1 MSQWGPFLA
10 VCAVLL
16 VVLLVLARRSQEL
29 FREDEAD
36 SSDADTPAT
45 AASDEQVSLEPSE
58 RVTPDTAEKI
68 PTPGEEAEAQEWE
81 DVTGRPDGRELTTE
95 MMFANVG
102 LTQGLVVV
110 IIVGAAWL
118 FAIPAT
124 AFGIGGDT
132 ATDGLTAV
140 AIGLGFGV
148 VLWIANEGATAVADA
163 VGAAYDEAVRELL
176 APETASGWVVLFG
189 VVLPTIALAEELLF
203 RGALVGVPA
212 AGYGVSV
219 WGLAVVSSV
228 AFALGHG
235 AQGRVGIVVTGALG
249 FVLAAGY
256 ILTGSLLVVV
266 VAHYVI
272 NALEFF
278 VHELLESQGLTVE
291 RLAALTR

>member
-45 AASDEQVSLEPSE
+45 AASDEQVSPEPSE

-132 ATDGLTAV
+132 AIDGLTAV